1 MSGKSILVADDD
13 DVFLRLAERD
23 LTRAGYSVIEA
34 HDGEE
39 ALRIAKSLR
48 PNLILLD
55 INMPKIDGGE
65 VASQLR
71 SYPLTKDIPIIY
83 LTSMLTK
90 EEEREIG
97 GNIKGNFIVAKPY
110 DPEALLA
117 YISRR
122 I

>member
-1 MSGKSILVADDD
+1 MNQKSILVADDD
-13 DVFLRLAERD
+13 EVFLKLVERD
-23 LTRAGYSVIEA
+23 LTNAGYSVIKA

-39 ALRIAKSLR
+39 AVRIAKSLR
-48 PNLILLD
+48 PALVLLD

-71 SYPLTKDIPIIY
+71 GYPLTKDIPIIY

-90 EEEREIG
+90 EEEGRIG
-97 GNIKGNFIVAKPY
+97 GNIKGNFLVAKPY
-110 DPEALLA
+110 DPQALLA
-117 YISRR
+117 YISSR